1 MKIIE
6 ILPELD
12 IGGVERHVIDL
23 SNELAAR
30 GHDVLV
36 ISAGGQ
42 MQSQLSDKVRHM
54 NMPVHKKNPFI
65 GWLCSRRIAHIARSG
80 GYQIIHAHSR
90 VPAWIARWAANA
102 AGIPYVV
109 TAHVDFGNK
118 SPWIYAP
125 YRDAACV
132 ICVSEAVREGMKNC
146 FYDNTVI
153 VLNGLDEPKVHWS
166 EKNLEGT
173 VKFLFVGRLSS
184 VKGLQDALRAMPAEM
199 DWTLDV
205 LGDGPMRGELE
216 AIAKERGFENRVV
229 FHGYSDKADE
239 FMAASSC
246 LLFPSY
252 IEGFGLVL
260 ARAVQIGL
268 PVLASNIN
276 TTRELAGTSYG
287 LIEPRDIIAWRNA
300 IRDFIETRKSSVKIP
315 LSAILTLRKMVDEDE
330 RIYNKIIN
338 STGRN
343 IIR

>member
-1 MKIIE
+1 MNIIE

-30 GHDVLV
+30 GHNVLV
-36 ISAGGQ
+36 ISAGGK
-42 MQSQLSDKVRHM
+42 MQSQLSDKTRHI
-54 NMPVHKKNPFI
+54 NMPVHKKNPFL
-65 GWLCSRRIAHIARSG
+65 GWFCSRRIARIARNE

-102 AGIPYVV
+102 AGIPYIV

-118 SPWIYAP
+118 SPWIYSP

-132 ICVSEAVREGMKNC
+132 ICVSKAVREGMKNC
-146 FYDNTVI
+146 FYDNTV
-153 VLNGLDEPKVHWS
+153 VVPNGLDEPKVHWS

-173 VKFLFVGRLSS
+173 VRFLFVGRLSS
-184 VKGLQDALRAMPAEM
+184 VKGLQDALRAMPENL

-216 AIAKERGFENRVV
+216 DISKERGFAERVK
-229 FHGYSDKADE
+229 FHGYSDKADD
-239 FMAASSC
+239 FMARSSC

-276 TTRELAGTSYG
+276 TTRELAGTSSG
-287 LIEPRDIIAWRNA
+287 LIEPGDIEAWSNA
-300 IRDFIETRKSSVKIP
+300 IRGFIETRKTSVKIP
-315 LSAILTLRKMVDEDE
+315 LSAIPTLSRMVDEDE
-330 RIYNKIIN
+330 RIYREIIKKF
-338 STGRN
+338 SEGTKQ
-343 IIR
+343 

>member
-65 GWLCSRRIAHIARSG
+65 GWLCSRRIAHIARG
-80 GYQIIHAHSR
+80 EGYQIIHAHSR

-102 AGIPYVV
+102 AGIPYIV
-109 TAHVDFGNK
+109 TAHADFGNK

-125 YRDAACV
+125 YRDAFRV
-132 ICVSEAVREGMKNC
+132 ICVSETVREGMKSC
-146 FYDNTVI
+146 FYDNTV
-153 VLNGLDEPKVHWS
+153 VVPNGLDEPRERWD
-166 EKNLEGT
+166 EKNREGT
-173 VKFLFVGRLSS
+173 AKFLFIGRLSS
-184 VKGLQDALRAMPAEM
+184 LKGLQDVLQAMPADM
-199 DWTLDV
+199 DWTLNV

-216 AIAKERGFENRVV
+216 AIVKERGFGNRVV
-229 FHGYSDKADE
+229 FRGYSDKTDE
-239 FMAASSC
+239 FMADSSC
-246 LLFPSY
+246 LLFPSH

-268 PVLASNIN
+268 PVLAADIGA
-276 TTRELAGTSYG
+276 TRKLSGTSNG
-287 LIEPRDIIAWRNA
+287 LIKPGDIGAWNEA
-300 IRDFIETRKSSVKIP
+300 ICNFIKTRRSDLKIP
-315 LSAILTLRKMVDEDE
+315 LSAIPTLQDMVGNNEQIYAAAIASFE
-330 RIYNKIIN
+330 RGSI
-338 STGRN
+338 
-343 IIR
+343 